1 MATSKFSLFEN
12 LSEFEDSLM
21 RSVLIFGFVSP
32 KSKKN
37 DQFRKAIL
45 SIIIYGKGEYDVRTV
60 TSIFNNTFHL
70 NQKEEDIQHQVNIL
84 MRDGYIE
91 YSEQGH
97 YSAIDTDRRGESY
110 FDKIE
115 KDTAAML
122 SRVVDKV
129 NKRYPLSTG
138 QKEVV
143 NENAKQALSLYY
155 QINGMAVFGLQD
167 PQKLDELNTV
177 VEVAQKNLDSR
188 IGKHLISVLAYTI
201 EEPGEDKDILNIWAK
216 TVVGMRSTGID
227 PMLRNF
233 KQQQLASKKFVLDT
247 DVMLNALAKNARYS
261 DDYHKIIGYLVKGGA
276 EVLIPQFVY
285 EEVVTNADNAIRKF
299 AARGNNYVNYPNE
312 SLEDKKSNVFIEDY
326 VKTIRKEPRK
336 KGMAFETYIGNIYSE
351 RSPYTLNQNVTRL
364 LGEKNGKKRYELKE
378 NVLNEEKAT
387 QLKEIIKER
396 AMKTPKGWGRT
407 LEQQEE
413 MALNDTKLYLTICD
427 ENVEKEKSG
436 ILGYQCYLVTRSTR
450 TIKSAT
456 DLGIYEKHV
465 VCHPQAL
472 ISILDDIGQ
481 IGDVEIINLFE
492 NPFLTYT
499 TELIMD
505 QAGPVMEAGAQ
516 IGYYDFIQL
525 REKFDLN
532 INEILTAQGAE
543 MKQLV
548 DKYTKAGLLF
558 AKDWDDILKEKD
570 VMTEKLTQ
578 ALARNETLER
588 KTEKLEKQNDTLKGR
603 VHYLEQRNGGVRKK
617 NKSLKEKR
625 EGRENR

>member
-1 MATSKFSLFEN
+1 
-12 LSEFEDSLM
+12 M
-21 RSVLIFGFVSP
+21 RSVLIFGFVS
-32 KSKKN
+32 SKNKNN

-45 SIIIYGKGEYDVRTV
+45 SIIIYGKGEYDVKTV
-60 TSIFNNTFHL
+60 TSIFNDNFHL
-70 NQKEEDIQHQVNIL
+70 NQKEDEILHQINIL
-84 MRDGYIE
+84 VRDGYV
-91 YSEQGH
+91 YFDDQGH
-97 YSAIDTDRRGESY
+97 YIAIDTNKRSESY

-122 SRVVDKV
+122 NRVVEKV
-129 NKRYPLSTG
+129 NKRRPLSTG

-143 NENAKQALSLYY
+143 KKNAKQALSLYF
-155 QINGMAVFGLQD
+155 QINGMAAFGLQD

-177 VEVAQKNLDSR
+177 VEAAQNNLDAK

-201 EEPGEDKDILNIWAK
+201 EESSEDKEILNKWAK
-216 TVVGMRSTGID
+216 TVVSMRSTGID

-247 DVMLNALAKNARYS
+247 DVLLNALAKNARYS
-261 DDYHKIIGYLVKGGA
+261 EDYHKIIGYLVKGGA

-326 VKTIRKEPRK
+326 VKTIRKEPRRR
-336 KGMAFETYIGNIYSE
+336 GMTFDTYIGNIYSE
-351 RSPYTLNQNVTRL
+351 RSPYTLNQNINRL
-364 LGEKNGKKRYELKE
+364 LGEKNGNKRYELKE
-378 NVLNEEKAT
+378 NVLNEDKAT
-387 QLKEIIKER
+387 QLKDIIKEN

-427 ENVEKEKSG
+427 ENTEKEKKG

-450 TIKSAT
+450 TIRSAT
-456 DLGIYEKHV
+456 KLGIYEKHV
-465 VCHPQAL
+465 VCHPQTL

-481 IGDVEIINLFE
+481 IDDVEIINLFE

-499 TELIMD
+499 TELIMN
-505 QAGPVMEAGAQ
+505 QAEPVMDAGAQ

-532 INEILTAQGAE
+532 INEILTAKGAE

-570 VMTEKLTQ
+570 ALNEKLSQTM
-578 ALARNETLER
+578 ARNDKLE
-588 KTEKLEKQNDTLKGR
+588 KKNENLEKQNDTLKGR
-603 VHYLEQRNGGVRKK
+603 VHYLEQKNGGVKKK

-625 EGRENR
+625 EERGKR